1 MKHVTVGL
9 LGLGNV
15 GKGTYTI
22 LKENKEKITG
32 LSNCDIAVKKILV
45 SDIHKKRDI
54 QVPPS
59 MLTQDPSE
67 IIDSPD
73 IDIVV
78 ELLGG
83 IDTAYRYIKQAL
95 ENGKHVVTANK
106 AVIAT
111 HGMELLDLAK
121 QNHVLLLHEASVAG
135 GIPILTAM
143 SKPLCGN
150 EFQEIVGIVN
160 GTTNYILTQ
169 MTENQMEYETALRLA
184 QEQGF
189 AEADPTSDV
198 EGEDAAYKLSILILI
213 AFGIYVDPK
222 DIPREGITKI
232 AKEDIEFAS
241 QFGYK
246 IKLLAGAKNSSG
258 RLKYYVYPT
267 LVPLWHPLAS
277 VSNEFNAL
285 FVKGDAVGE
294 LMFYGRGAGSM
305 PTGSAV
311 VGDIVSIAKCIGTD
325 LLDVSPSRAY
335 PVNDEEP
342 ERIGESKSMFYI
354 HFLVDDSPG
363 VLGKVSTAFGNHDV
377 SIQSVMQRSRG
388 EDNVPVIYI
397 LHETK
402 RKQLDEAL
410 DEIQSN
416 GYIKEIKSILRV
428 LS

>member
-1 MKHVTVGL
+1 MKNVKVGL

-15 GKGTYTI
+15 GKGTFTI
-22 LKENKEKITG
+22 LKQNAEKITG
-32 LSNCDIAVKKILV
+32 LSNCEISIEKILV
-45 SDIHKKRDI
+45 SDKNKKRDI
-54 QVPPS
+54 DVPVSSLTENPS
-59 MLTQDPSE
+59 D
-67 IIDSPD
+67 IIDSQD

-78 ELLGG
+78 ELIGG
-83 IDTAYRYIKQAL
+83 IDTAYGYIKRAL

-111 HGMELLDLAK
+111 HGMELLDIAK
-121 QNHVLLLHEASVAG
+121 KNHVLLLHEASVAG
-135 GIPILTAM
+135 GIPILTSM
-143 SKPLCGN
+143 LKPLCGN
-150 EFQEIVGIVN
+150 EFQEIIGIVN

-169 MTENQMEYETALRLA
+169 MTENEMEYDTALRQA
-184 QEQGF
+184 QEKGF

-198 EGEDAAYKLSILILI
+198 EGEDAAYKLCIMMLI
-213 AFGIYVDPK
+213 AFGVYVDPK
-222 DIPREGITKI
+222 VIPREGITKI
-232 AKEDIEFAS
+232 SKEDIEFAS

-246 IKLLAGAKNSSG
+246 LKLLAGAKNSNG

-267 LVPLWHPLAS
+267 LVPQWHPLAS
-277 VSNEFNAL
+277 VNNEFNAL

-335 PVNDEEP
+335 PVNDDDLELT
-342 ERIGESKSMFYI
+342 GESKSMFYI
-354 HFLVDDSPG
+354 NFLVDDSPG
-363 VLGKVSTAFGNHDV
+363 VLGKVSTAFGNHGV

-410 DEIQSN
+410 NEI
-416 GYIKEIKSILRV
+416 GKYEFIKEIKSILRV

>member
-1 MKHVTVGL
+1 MKKVKIGL
-9 LGLGNV
+9 LGMGNV

-22 LKENKEKITG
+22 LKQNAEKITG
-32 LSNCDIAVKKILV
+32 LSNCQITIEKILV
-45 SDIHKKRDI
+45 SNKTKKRDI
-54 QVPPS
+54 EISPS
-59 MLTQDPSE
+59 MLTEDPSE
-67 IIDSPD
+67 VIDNPDLDII
-73 IDIVV
+73 V
-78 ELLGG
+78 ELIGG
-83 IDTAYRYIKQAL
+83 IDTAYRYIKRAL

-121 QNHVLLLHEASVAG
+121 KNQVLLLHEASVAG
-135 GIPILTAM
+135 GIPVLTAM
-143 SKPLCGN
+143 LKPLCGN
-150 EFQEIVGIVN
+150 EFQELVGIVN

-169 MTENQMEYETALRLA
+169 MTENQMEYGVALKQA
-184 QEQGF
+184 QEKGF

-198 EGEDAAYKLSILILI
+198 EGEDAAYKLCILMLI
-213 AFGIYVDPK
+213 AFGVYVDPNL
-222 DIPREGITKI
+222 IPREGITKI
-232 AKEDIEFAS
+232 SKEDIAFAS

-246 IKLLAGAKNSSG
+246 LKLLAGAKKSNG

-267 LVPLWHPLAS
+267 LVSQDHPLAA

-285 FVKGDAVGE
+285 FIKGDAVGE
-294 LMFYGRGAGSM
+294 LMFYGKGAGSM

-325 LLDVSPSRAY
+325 LLNVSPSQAY
-335 PVNDEEP
+335 PVKDENLELT
-342 ERIGESKSMFYI
+342 GESKSMYYI
-354 HFLVDDSPG
+354 NFLVDDAPG
-363 VLGKVSTAFGNHDV
+363 VLGKVSTAFGKYGI
-377 SIQSVMQRSRG
+377 SIQSVMQRTRG

-410 DEIQSN
+410 EEIS
-416 GYIKEIKSILRV
+416 GYDCIKEIKSILRV